1 MCIYIYIYTCI
12 VIYIRNN
19 IYIYTPNHH
28 ENRMGY
34 SGTYTVNNIIYI
46 HISKKFR
53 ICTMGKNSVK
63 PVDLKLPIFSKI
75 HLQNACAY
83 SVCIDTVCHIHIHT
97 YVHIIYIYIH
107 IHTHLYSHIHAY
119 TYICHIRSYIYIIL
133 YTCIS
138 IYIYTWHSTQT
149 DKSCQKWLLNT
160 GFSSSNLKA
169 GTLSMAEECGD
180 FKMQSYDK
188 IW

>member
-1 MCIYIYIYTCI
+1 MAIMACRMGQGRGCCWIPNWDPYKPIDVHCIYVLCKCVYIYTCI
-12 VIYIRNN
+12 VIYIYVT

-34 SGTYTVNNIIYI
+34 SGTYTVNNIIYY

-97 YVHIIYIYIH
+97 YVHIIYIYIYIH

-119 TYICHIRSYIYIIL
+119 TYICHIRSYIYIYHIIHM
-133 YTCIS
+133 YIN
-138 IYIYTWHSTQT
+138 IYIYT
-149 DKSCQKWLLNT
+149 
-160 GFSSSNLKA
+160 
-169 GTLSMAEECGD
+169 
-180 FKMQSYDK
+180 
-188 IW
+188 